1 MEKHRP
7 RLVNLL
13 YQALVNIKDDVPQSN
28 PYFMGVKPVI
38 FIIRALISLNRHM
51 FHLSLYKVNLSN
63 FLQWKIELVKCHG
76 IT

>member
-38 FIIRALISLNRHM
+38 FIIRA
-51 FHLSLYKVNLSN
+51 
-63 FLQWKIELVKCHG
+63 
-76 IT
+76 